1 VVDAVTTNE
10 ANAVAVLLRHDPPA
24 VDLLLVHPAVAVER
38 FRGLRGDHRAIL
50 RDTRGHSGSR
60 GQPSGGTIMNGAR
73 TAAVLL
79 LIASVLMSCA
89 TPPPPSAPDTEMH
102 KKVRTDVEQ
111 CNTAAGGRA
120 QSIVVTPEGKYS
132 FQIIG
137 APSAETIL
145 VCMRSKGYSGVRL
158 DNPADHGGADMI
170 RSGGEGQALRN

>member
-1 VVDAVTTNE
+1 M
-10 ANAVAVLLRHDPPA
+10 
-24 VDLLLVHPAVAVER
+24 
-38 FRGLRGDHRAIL
+38 
-50 RDTRGHSGSR
+50 S
-60 GQPSGGTIMNGAR
+60 GAR

-79 LIASVLMSCA
+79 IASVLVSCA
-89 TPPPPSAPDTEMH
+89 TPPPAPSAPDTELQ

-120 QSIVVTPEGKYS
+120 QSIAVTPEGKYS

-158 DNPADHGGADMI
+158 DNPIDHGGKDMI